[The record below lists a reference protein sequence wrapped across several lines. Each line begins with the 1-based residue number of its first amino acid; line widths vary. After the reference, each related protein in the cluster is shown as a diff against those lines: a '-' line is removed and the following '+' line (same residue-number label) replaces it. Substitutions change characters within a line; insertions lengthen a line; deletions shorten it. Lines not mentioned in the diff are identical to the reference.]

1 MSPLLTSSLATA
13 LLLASALVISPS
25 PLALAAETGAGAVT
39 AADPDSPE
47 TEQASFRV
55 LEGFEVRLFA
65 SEREGAVKPIA
76 LRFDAN
82 GRMFVVGS
90 TAYPQIKPGEVPN
103 DKVTL
108 LEDTDRDGRADR
120 SSVFVDGLQLPLGL
134 EVGDRGVWVSS
145 ATELVQARDLDG
157 DGRAD
162 DRRVVL
168 RGFGT
173 GDAHQTINS
182 FAWGPSGELM
192 FSQGL
197 HANSRVETPWG
208 LAELRQA
215 GLFRFW
221 PRRLQLEPIWSGA
234 MGAHN
239 PYGTVFARWGQPFV
253 FAGNGHGIYH
263 LTPAMVPTDH
273 FLLHPSI
280 WQQGRKFGGAD
291 IVENSHWPTEN
302 QGEFITGGYLQN
314 TVERFRLHESGSTFK
329 VERLAPL
336 IESTNTAFRIVD
348 VRFGPDGALYL
359 CDWYNRLIGHYQ
371 TSLRDPGR
379 DHVRGRI
386 WRVTAKGRPLV
397 DWKKLGSQPTP
408 AVVAALASPERW
420 NRQMAK
426 RTLAD
431 RPTAEV
437 VPALHTLLGSS
448 EPGATLDL
456 TAYEAL
462 GVIASHESV
471 DTNLLARLAHSS
483 EPGAR
488 AYAARV
494 IGDSSGKLHRPLD
507 WLSPLVADA
516 HPRVRLEA
524 VVACSRVADPRAV
537 ETAAVVT
544 DQPMDNHLEYAF
556 TQTVHALKP
565 RWRDLQKQGLLTF
578 GGKPERAGAFARA
591 DGSGDTVAE
600 AAARL
605 NRIGEVA
612 LDRESIDRL
621 ARIVA
626 ASGGPKELPV
636 LLRTRS
642 FMVGTE
648 HLGQLQSEVLETLR
662 QRIAERPVLPD
673 GNLPAQLSPLLNSP
687 FATLRQSAIRLAG
700 LWQVDALRDP
710 IAALSRDR
718 ETPAAFRLAAIA
730 ALGGF
735 AKQDDRDLLAELARE
750 TSPADLRLE
759 AIRSLTRFAPAQA
772 ASAAADWFADST
784 ADGKT
789 SDIITP
795 LLTAFLARKDGSD
808 ALASA
813 LEQRPA
819 SPAVAHEALA
829 VLAATGRRDAKLTSA
844 LERAAQLDAGNT
856 ATLQDIPALAQAVRE
871 SGNAARGKSVFERP
885 ALACVNCHA
894 IDGTPG
900 KVGPD
905 LGALGTSQN
914 IEFILGAILDPQKEV
929 KEGFVAHEI
938 ETRDGEVHQGYPR
951 GETADEVALFDHL
964 AGRVVRFRTA
974 EIASRRQVGSLMPPG
989 LAAALTRD
997 DFRDLVAYL
1006 SRLGRRD

>member
-1 MSPLLTSSLATA
+1 
-13 LLLASALVISPS
+13 
-25 PLALAAETGAGAVT
+25 
-39 AADPDSPE
+39 
-47 TEQASFRV
+47 
-55 LEGFEVRLFA
+55 
-65 SEREGAVKPIA
+65 
-76 LRFDAN
+76 
-82 GRMFVVGS
+82 
-90 TAYPQIKPGEVPN
+90 
-103 DKVTL
+103 
-108 LEDTDRDGRADR
+108 
-120 SSVFVDGLQLPLGL
+120 
-134 EVGDRGVWVSS
+134 
-145 ATELVQARDLDG
+145 
-157 DGRAD
+157 
-162 DRRVVL
+162 
-168 RGFGT
+168 
-173 GDAHQTINS
+173 
-182 FAWGPSGELM
+182 
-192 FSQGL
+192 
-197 HANSRVETPWG
+197 
-208 LAELRQA
+208 
-215 GLFRFW
+215 
-221 PRRLQLEPIWSGA
+221 
-234 MGAHN
+234 
-239 PYGTVFARWGQPFV
+239 
-253 FAGNGHGIYH
+253 
-263 LTPAMVPTDH
+263 
-273 FLLHPSI
+273 
-280 WQQGRKFGGAD
+280 
-291 IVENSHWPTEN
+291 
-302 QGEFITGGYLQN
+302 
-314 TVERFRLHESGSTFK
+314 
-329 VERLAPL
+329 
-336 IESTNTAFRIVD
+336 
-348 VRFGPDGALYL
+348 
-359 CDWYNRLIGHYQ
+359 
-371 TSLRDPGR
+371 
-379 DHVRGRI
+379 
-386 WRVTAKGRPLV
+386 
-397 DWKKLGSQPTP
+397 
-408 AVVAALASPERW
+408 
-420 NRQMAK
+420 
-426 RTLAD
+426 
-431 RPTAEV
+431 
-437 VPALHTLLGSS
+437 
-448 EPGATLDL
+448 
-456 TAYEAL
+456 
-462 GVIASHESV
+462 
-471 DTNLLARLAHSS
+471 
-483 EPGAR
+483 
-488 AYAARV
+488 
-494 IGDSSGKLHRPLD
+494 
-507 WLSPLVADA
+507 
-516 HPRVRLEA
+516 
-524 VVACSRVADPRAV
+524 
-537 ETAAVVT
+537 
-544 DQPMDNHLEYAF
+544 
-556 TQTVHALKP
+556 VHALKP

-648 HLGQLQSEVLETLR
+648 HLGQLQSEVLESLR

-687 FATLRQSAIRLAG
+687 FNTLRQSAIRLAG

-964 AGRVVRFRTA
+964 AGRVVRFRTT